1 MDNKKALATNF
12 NADSSAENVEQHLKE
27 LEKEDYETL
36 YYSQEQT
43 FSAEELAKVINK
55 ARLNKLLAQSDAF
68 LNGLNSEIEGFDDN
82 NNN

>member
-43 FSAEELAKVINK
+43 FSAEELAKVMNE
-55 ARLNKLLAQSDAF
+55 ARLNELLAQSDAF
-68 LNGLNSEIEGFDDN
+68 LSNLTRELNDFDD
-82 NNN
+82 